1 MLGFSDFLHKID
13 DSFTKYGKNFFKNR
27 ACGALSLGPLF
38 LRSEVGEIF
47 SKSSQNPSKT
57 PMFLISENQ
66 LINFQSTISMFYVF
80 HQKIF
85 FIWSENIFSEPRLTR
100 YVQKCNNFGER
111 FLGGRLT
118 LSVFLIESQPYFRYC
133 FFLYTTVLLSE

>member
-1 MLGFSDFLHKID
+1 MANPQGAETFENDVIFEYFRPNFVSKQFSVGAEGAEKKIRIWCWVSVISFIKSMTPSQNTAKAFL
-13 DSFTKYGKNFFKNR
+13 NR

-47 SKSSQNPSKT
+47 SKSSQNPSKI

-80 HQKIF
+80 NQKIF
-85 FIWSENIFSEPRLTR
+85 FHL
-100 YVQKCNNFGER
+100 V
-111 FLGGRLT
+111 
-118 LSVFLIESQPYFRYC
+118 
-133 FFLYTTVLLSE
+133 